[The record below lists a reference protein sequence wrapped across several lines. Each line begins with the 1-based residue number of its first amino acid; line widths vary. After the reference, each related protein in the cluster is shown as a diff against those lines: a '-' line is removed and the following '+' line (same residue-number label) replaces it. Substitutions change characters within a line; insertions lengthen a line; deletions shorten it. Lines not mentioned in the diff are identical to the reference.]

1 VSLLADRPWKRAAI
15 ALAIGGAAW
24 LINDTWFF
32 ESVVIPSSSMV
43 PAILPN
49 ERIFLARFPPPAIR
63 RFDIVV
69 IKSRNYGE
77 RIAKR
82 VMAVPGERVRL
93 EASWRV
99 FINGES
105 LTYSDENA
113 AHERIEAGDHAIR
126 TVQSASASF
135 ATQFAAHDLVLGP
148 DEYFV
153 LGDNR
158 LASEDSR
165 AIGPV
170 TRAEIQGTLGI
181 VWYSYDC
188 EHHRW
193 RVARLLHALR

>member
-1 VSLLADRPWKRAAI
+1 MADRPWNRAAI

-24 LINDTWFF
+24 LVNDTWFF

-49 ERIFLARFPPPAIR
+49 ERIFLRRFPSPAIR

-69 IKSRNYGE
+69 IKRRSYRE

-82 VMAVPGERVRL
+82 VMALPGERVRL

-105 LTYSDENA
+105 LTYSEENA
-113 AHERIEAGDHAIR
+113 AHERIEAADHTIR
-126 TVQSASASF
+126 TAQSASASR
-135 ATQFAAHDLVLGP
+135 ATQFGSRDLLLGP

-170 TRAEIQGTLGI
+170 TRAEIQGTLGT
-181 VWYSYDC
+181 VWYSYDR
-188 EHHRW
+188 EDHHW
-193 RVARLLHALR
+193 RTARLLHALR